1 MKLPSIQL
9 LINNAKKSLLRFPLT
24 IISALLGV
32 LVSLYLVEFKKEID
46 NMFPYINFLL
56 TAALGI
62 PLFFSTSI
70 YCTMEKA
77 SRIKKSLVHVIAF
90 ALLFAIYY
98 SLPDS
103 EITNNTSIPYIKYT
117 IYNIIIHLLVS
128 FIPYLKTKKLNG
140 FWNYNKTLFIRVW
153 TSILYSGVL
162 YLGLIFALF
171 AVDKLFNV
179 DFHDELYFDIYIV
192 TAGLFNTWFFVSG
205 IPENLEK
212 LEDET
217 NYPKGLKIFTQYIL
231 LPLLILYL
239 VILYAY
245 VIKIVAIWDWPK
257 GIVSYLISGVSILGI
272 LALLLIYPYSKSEGN
287 SWIKKF
293 SRVYYFILLPLVVVL
308 FLAIKMRIDAYGI
321 TINRYIIVL
330 LGVWLALVSAYF
342 CIGRKNIK
350 FIPQSLAII
359 MALMSFGPWGMFS
372 VSEKSQSERLFRLL
386 EESHILVDGKI
397 QNEVIWIKDSLPK
410 LHAKKLKIN
419 QHKVSDSI
427 HNEIYSIVDYL
438 NDHHGFQSIAP
449 IFQQNIDSLVTVAR
463 DGKKYF
469 NEKGTYMKT
478 LGLQQYRIYNR
489 NGSDNKDFR
498 FSTRSQ
504 DYTNIGGYDYMIST
518 NHYNYNN
525 NSKNFYIKGFPYC
538 IDAVDKFEK
547 TITIHTLN
555 DEVSIDLKPFTERLI
570 EQFGEKTKNNLN
582 RRRLTIHKKTETVE
596 LKLEFSY
603 IRFEKE
609 KDSLFLDGYN
619 TKIFIK
625 EKQTKN

>member
-1 MKLPSIQL
+1 MKLPSLHL
-9 LINNAKKSLLRFPLT
+9 LATNAKKSLIRFPLT
-24 IISALLGV
+24 LLAAFLGV
-32 LVSLYLVEFKKEID
+32 TISIYLVENKKEID

-70 YCTMEKA
+70 YCSSKKINNLKKILIHA
-77 SRIKKSLVHVIAF
+77 SAFVI
-90 ALLFAIYY
+90 LIVIYF
-98 SLPDS
+98 SLPNS

-117 IYNIIIHLLVS
+117 IYNCIIHLLVS

-171 AVDKLFNV
+171 AIDRLFNV

-192 TAGLFNTWFFVSG
+192 TVGLFNTWFFLGG
-205 IPENLEK
+205 IPENLEN
-212 LEDET
+212 LENEK
-217 NYPKGLKIFTQYIL
+217 NYPKGLKVFTQYVL

-245 VIKIVAIWDWPK
+245 VIKIIAIWDWPK

-272 LALLLIYPYSKSEGN
+272 LALLLIYPYSKSEEN

-293 SRVYYFILLPLVVVL
+293 SRTYYFILIPLVIVL
-308 FLAIKMRIDAYGI
+308 FLAIKMRIDDYGI

-372 VSEKSQSERLFRLL
+372 VSEKSQSERLLHIL
-386 EESHILVDGKI
+386 EDSKILVDGKI
-397 QNEVIWIKDSLPK
+397 QNEVLWIQDSLPK

-419 QHKVSDSI
+419 QHLVKDSI
-427 HNEIYSIVDYL
+427 HNEIYSIINYL
-438 NDHHGFQSIAP
+438 DDHHGFNSISN
-449 IFQQNIDSLVTVAR
+449 IFEQNIDSIITIS
-463 DGKKYF
+463 KT
-469 NEKGTYMKT
+469 NERFFSESGVYMKS
-478 LGLQQYRIYNR
+478 LGLQQSRIYKNNWSNNN
-489 NGSDNKDFR
+489 NGFKFAP
-498 FSTRSQ
+498 RSL
-504 DYTNIGGYDYMIST
+504 DYTDISGYDYLIK
-518 NHYNYNN
+518 NNYYNN
-525 NSKNFYIKGFPYC
+525 NSKTEKYYIKGIAYC
-538 IDAVDKFEK
+538 IDPIDYFEK
-547 TITIHTLN
+547 VLTLHTKK
-555 DEVSIDLKPFTERLI
+555 EQVSIDLKPLVNSLI
-570 EQFGEKTKNNLN
+570 EEFGENTKNNLN
-582 RRRLTIHKKTETVE
+582 RKRLTIHRTTKTVD
-596 LKLEFSY
+596 LKLEISNLQFKKSN
-603 IRFEKE
+603 
-609 KDSLFLDGYN
+609 DSLLLDGLN
-619 TKIFIK
+619 TSIFIK
-625 EKQTKN
+625 EK

>member
-1 MKLPSIQL
+1 MKLPSLNL
-9 LINNAKKSLLRFPLT
+9 LFTNAKKSLIRFPLT
-24 IISALLGV
+24 IISAALGV
-32 LVSLYLVEFKKEID
+32 IVSIYLVEYKKEID
-46 NMFPYINFLL
+46 NAFPYINFLL
-56 TAALGI
+56 TAAIGI

-70 YCTMEKA
+70 YCAIEKTN
-77 SRIKKSLVHVIAF
+77 ILKKAIINAF
-90 ALLFAIYY
+90 AFVLLFAIYQ

-103 EITNNTSIPYIKYT
+103 EITNNTSVPYIKYT
-117 IYNIIIHLLVS
+117 IYNIIVHLLVS

-171 AVDKLFNV
+171 AVDKLFNI

-192 TAGLFNTWFFVSG
+192 TAGLFNTWFFVGG
-205 IPENLEK
+205 IPKKLENLES
-212 LEDET
+212 ET
-217 NYPKGLKIFTQYIL
+217 NYPKGLKVFTQYVL

-239 VILYAY
+239 IILYAY

-293 SRVYYFILLPLVVVL
+293 SRIYYFILIPLIIVL

-372 VSEKSQSERLFRLL
+372 VSERSQSERLFHLL
-386 EESHILVDGKI
+386 QESKILVDGKV
-397 QNEVIWIKDSLPK
+397 QNEVIWIQDSLPK

-419 QHKVSDSI
+419 QHLVKDSI
-427 HNEIYSIVDYL
+427 HNEIYSIINYL
-438 NDHHGFQSIAP
+438 DDHHGFNSIKP
-449 IFQQNIDSLVTVAR
+449 IFKQNLDSLITVSR
-463 DGKKYF
+463 GDNRYF
-469 NEKGTYMKT
+469 NETSVYMKS
-478 LGLQQYRIYNR
+478 LGLQEYKIYKNSWPQ
-489 NGSDNKDFR
+489 NNNSFYFGTSNL
-498 FSTRSQ
+498 
-504 DYTNIGGYDYMIST
+504 DYTDVSEYDYLINS
-518 NHYNYNN
+518 NYYNN
-525 NSKNFYIKGFPYC
+525 NSKSEKFYIKGFTYC
-538 IDAVDKFEK
+538 IDPINNFEK
-547 TITIHTLN
+547 IFTIHTKK
-555 DEVSIDLKPFTERLI
+555 EQVSIDLNPLSNVLI
-570 EQFGEKTKNNLN
+570 EEYGENSNNNVLRKKMTLYKNTKTVN
-582 RRRLTIHKKTETVE
+582 
-596 LKLEFSY
+596 LKLEISNM
-603 IRFEKE
+603 RFNK
-609 KDSLFLDGYN
+609 KNDSLLLNSFN

-625 EKQTKN
+625 EK

>member
-427 HNEIYSIVDYL
+427 HNEIYSIIDYL
-438 NDHHGFQSIAP
+438 DDHHGFHSIAP
-449 IFQQNIDSLVTVAR
+449 IFNQNLDSLTTIAR
-463 DGKKYF
+463 GDKRYF
-469 NEKGTYMKT
+469 NETRVYMKT
-478 LGLQQYRIYNR
+478 LGLNEYRMYKNKWSGN
-489 NGSDNKDFR
+489 NGFR
-498 FSTRSQ
+498 FAPRSL
-504 DYTNIGGYDYMIST
+504 DYTDLSGYDYLIKS
-518 NHYNYNN
+518 NYYNN
-525 NSKNFYIKGFPYC
+525 NSKSEKFYIKGFAYC
-538 IDAVDKFEK
+538 IDPVDNFEK
-547 TITIHTLN
+547 VFTIHTKK
-555 DEVSIDLKPFTERLI
+555 EQVAIDLKPLINSLI
-570 EQFGEKTKNNLN
+570 EEFGENTKNNLL
-582 RRRLTIHKKTETVE
+582 RKRLTIHKNTETVK
-596 LKLEFSY
+596 LKLEISNLR
-603 IRFEKE
+603 IEKE
-609 KDSLFLDGYN
+609 NDSLFLDALN
-619 TKIFIK
+619 TQVFIK
-625 EKQTKN
+625 EK